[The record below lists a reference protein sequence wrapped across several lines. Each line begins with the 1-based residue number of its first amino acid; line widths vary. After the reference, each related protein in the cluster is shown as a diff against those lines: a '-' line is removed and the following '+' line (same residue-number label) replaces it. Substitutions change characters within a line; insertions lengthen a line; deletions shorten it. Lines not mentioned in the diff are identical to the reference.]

1 GPRTHP
7 QRHLNGKRTFCAS
20 TEFGIAA
27 MFAFR
32 KTPAADFLMS
42 KFDNTGIVI
51 EFDMSKLTGKD
62 YVMAKDT
69 RALIDEKEVSVIKPK
84 KLRMVAY
91 WKFINNKWDKIN
103 IT

>member
-1 GPRTHP
+1 
-7 QRHLNGKRTFCAS
+7 
-20 TEFGIAA
+20 

-91 WKFINNKWDKIN
+91 WKIHKQQVG
-103 IT
+103 